1 MQIETGVVLGFIAA
15 AGAGWRAFKGYQAHM
30 SKRTY
35 ETFSLKKFLIS
46 VVPAT
51 AAGFMV
57 GADLE
62 SMPNIM
68 STDGLI
74 MAMML
79 FTGGAGFASLQG
91 KLPFSKVKK

>member
-1 MQIETGVVLGFIAA
+1 MQIETGVIFGFISA
-15 AGAGWRAFKGYQAHM
+15 AGACWRAFKGYQAHM

-35 ETFSLKKFLIS
+35 ENFSLKKFLVS

-57 GADLE
+57 GATLE
-62 SMPNIM
+62 SMPNLL
-68 STDGLI
+68 STDGII

-91 KLPFSKVKK
+91 KLPGSKPKK